1 MGRQTYQAEDVMQV
15 YVRPRRL
22 GEFPLGA
29 VLMLPLFGLPLGGW
43 MLEHGHTS
51 FDRCAM
57 KVAFEL
63 PCLSCGATRGTL
75 RLFHGDLLGAIAFQP
90 MMMTLYLLL
99 LGWGLTS
106 LWGLYR
112 RKRVVL
118 HFSSWEDTLIK
129 VVVVLIPVLNW
140 VYLWKMGI

>member
-1 MGRQTYQAEDVMQV
+1 MQI

-51 FDRCAM
+51 FSQCAM
-57 KVAFEL
+57 KSQFGV

-75 RLFHGDLLGAIAFQP
+75 RLFHGDLFGALAFQP
-90 MMMTLYLLL
+90 MMMMIYLLL
-99 LGWGLTS
+99 LVWGAAS
-106 LWGLYR
+106 LWGLVTR
-112 RKRVVL
+112 QRLVL
-118 HFSSWEDTLIK
+118 HLADWEDTLIK
-129 VVVVLIPVLNW
+129 VLVVLIPVLNW
-140 VYLWKMGI
+140 VYLYKMGI